1 MIKQNS
7 KERHSVFHRFIDP
20 DFIDLFYQASILNHF
35 PIVAWQ
41 LPGKNERQ
49 AIIDLSRP
57 VTQIDMDLSKIQPG
71 FIFTPFLNSGIVPSL
86 FLKANLFLNNSRCIY
101 CGDNAEEAHNK
112 LLFENTLINLLN
124 NNGKNGENQTAI
136 NGSKGLIYISR
147 YGRNTSVTKEQ
158 FCHWVEQAKKQIKKD
173 KLKKVVLTRTVE
185 VELEE
190 DFGPLSLFKTL
201 CIAYPNAFISLVAI
215 PGIGTWIGATPELLL
230 SVNRRELLT
239 VALAATKTVSFDT
252 ELSNVIW
259 GDKELKEQAFVSDY
273 VRNCFLQQG
282 IHDFIE
288 HETETMR
295 AGNLLHLQT
304 RFQLE
309 LSQDNLH
316 ERANR
321 FLKELHPTPA
331 ICGVPKTAA
340 LDFILDHESHD
351 REFYT
356 GYLGPVNIDSQSHL
370 FVNLRCMQLK
380 GDTAILYAG
389 SGITIDSEPEKEWLE
404 AELKLSTLLDFL
416 NKKLSTTIRKLTQHS
431 GSSTCNE
438 KV

>member
-7 KERHSVFHRFIDP
+7 EERHSVFQHFIDS
-20 DFIDLFYQASILNHF
+20 DFIDLFYQASILNGF

-49 AIIDLSRP
+49 AIIDLSRT
-57 VTQIDMDLSKIQPG
+57 VTEIDMDLSKIQPG
-71 FIFTPFLNSGIVPSL
+71 FIFAPFLNNGDKPSL

-101 CGDNAEEAHNK
+101 CTDSTEEAHNK
-112 LLFENTLINLLN
+112 LLFENTLMNLLDK
-124 NNGKNGENQTAI
+124 NGKNGENQTTI
-136 NGSKGLIYISR
+136 NDSKGLIYINR
-147 YGRNTSVTKEQ
+147 NDRNTAVTKEQ
-158 FCHWVEQAKKQIKKD
+158 FCHWVKQAKKQIKKD
-173 KLKKVVLTRTVE
+173 KLNKVVLTRTVE

-190 DFGPLSLFKTL
+190 DFGPLKLFKTL
-201 CIAYPNAFISLVAI
+201 CTAYPTAFISLVAI
-215 PGIGTWIGATPELLL
+215 PAIGTWIGATPELLL
-230 SVNRRELLT
+230 SVNRRELFT
-239 VALAATKTVSFDT
+239 VALAATKNISFDT

-304 RFQLE
+304 KFQLQ
-309 LSQDNLH
+309 LSLETLH
-316 ERANR
+316 ERANGI
-321 FLKELHPTPA
+321 LKELHPTPA
-331 ICGVPKTAA
+331 VCGVPKTAA
-340 LDFILDHESHD
+340 LDFILNRESHD

-380 GDTAILYAG
+380 KDAAILYAG

-404 AELKLSTLLDFL
+404 AELKLNTLLNSL
-416 NKKLSTTIRKLTQHS
+416 NKKLPTTNRKLNQHS
-431 GSSTCNE
+431 ESN
-438 KV
+438 